1 MRKVNGDSRF
11 KDDGRNN
18 DLDVG
23 KGGGYLE
30 TENDPPMRSDSQMI
44 KLITG
49 DDLKSSLGVGKDS
62 DKTII
67 GQQPDG
73 LGEETLKVSDLLKG
87 NFSAVEIPYIEIP
100 GSAPLVQNDIEEI
113 LEQIWEKD
121 EFYTNE
127 LAEEYLMFT
136 IEIDDKEVRK
146 QDGPHQTLKWRSRV
160 REMMRK
166 EVQ

>member
-67 GQQPDG
+67 G
-73 LGEETLKVSDLLKG
+73 
-87 NFSAVEIPYIEIP
+87 
-100 GSAPLVQNDIEEI
+100 
-113 LEQIWEKD
+113 
-121 EFYTNE
+121 
-127 LAEEYLMFT
+127 
-136 IEIDDKEVRK
+136 
-146 QDGPHQTLKWRSRV
+146 
-160 REMMRK
+160 
-166 EVQ
+166 